1 MMYINL
7 NAMTMHW
14 KVNRSRQILKM
25 MASSSTTPPPL
36 RSIRLHTTLNPIMR
50 LIMLIPKPIPISIIE
65 ETASSEKHPFKKK
78 IVTYKTKWIILWQ
91 KLPKS
96 LWKISNRV
104 ALRTT
109 YQFLYLIRWLG
120 PLISLLLHS
129 HQGCSFSYPQLSI
142 VPIQDYKNWRQ
153 KNLSL
158 ITISMKNQWRCA
170 SRQ

>member
-14 KVNRSRQILKM
+14 KVNRSRQILRM
-25 MASSSTTPPPL
+25 MASSLTMPLLL

-50 LIMLIPKPIPISIIE
+50 LIMLIPNPFPISKIE
-65 ETASSEKHPFKKK
+65 KTASLEKHPFRRK
-78 IVTYKTKWIILWQ
+78 ILRYQIKWIILWQ

-96 LWKISNRV
+96 LWKISN
-104 ALRTT
+104 RTT

>member
-1 MMYINL
+1 MCINL
-7 NAMTMHW
+7 NVMTMHW
-14 KVNRSRQILKM
+14 KVNRSRQILRM
-25 MASSSTTPPPL
+25 MASSLTTPPLL

-50 LIMLIPKPIPISIIE
+50 LIMLIPNPFPISKIE
-65 ETASSEKHPFKKK
+65 KTASLEKHPFNRK
-78 IVTYKTKWIILWQ
+78 ILRYQIKWIILWQ
-91 KLPKS
+91 KLPKF
-96 LWKISNRV
+96 LWKISNKV
-104 ALRTT
+104 PLRTT